1 MCGLVGSLH
10 LESSGIADPQL
21 IVRMRESLKH
31 RGPDDYGLH
40 IQGRVG
46 LGFRRLSIIDVSGGR
61 QPMVDDASG
70 LVLVFNGEVYN
81 YRELRGELETLGQRF
96 ETGSDTEV
104 VLKSYA
110 QWGCEAVN
118 RFIGQ
123 FAFALWNPHTEELL
137 LVRDRLGIKPLYWT
151 RAGDEILFAS
161 EVKAFFQHPDFHA
174 EADLDAV
181 SSYLTFR
188 QAVWDICFFKGVYKV
203 LPGHF
208 VSISSR
214 GITDR
219 AYWELPIPRPDE
231 SLDEAEYMERVEGLL
246 SEATRRCLISDVP
259 LGAYLSGGLDS
270 SLLVALMHQQS
281 PGQLRTFSIG
291 YEEHDYDEGAY
302 AREVARHFKTEHL
315 HVVFPKQDYQSDWL
329 HLLRQKDAPLSIP
342 HEIPLY
348 HLSVELKKFVTVAI
362 SGEGADELFGG
373 YGRVMRSPMDWK
385 KVLLARSILGDS
397 LAARL
402 GALPALRDT
411 PLGWLS
417 CRSQMEHFFQ
427 VYNWMPFAEKWSL
440 MSADVLRAIDH
451 DARTINVFK
460 EIFARL
466 GEADPYDSL
475 LHVFQKIHLGCL
487 LDRLDAMSM
496 AASVEGRVPFVD
508 HQLIEFVINMPL
520 RYKLRWKSTLSHLR
534 AATKTAA
541 RASEWLDTN
550 KYLLRK
556 LGSKWLPDSISRR
569 KKLGFPTPLD
579 GWFRHG
585 LIDSARE
592 LLLDKTTRER
602 GLFDQKA
609 LARLLASAQNLPYDF
624 YGKKVWMLMNVELWF
639 REFIDAQPQQR
650 HTSPE
655 PHTVLA
661 A

>member
-10 LESSGIADPQL
+10 LDSSGIADPQL
-21 IVRMRESLKH
+21 IIRMRESLRH
-31 RGPDDYGLH
+31 RGPDDCGLH

-46 LGFRRLSIIDVSGGR
+46 LGFRRLSIIDVSGGH
-61 QPMVDDASG
+61 QPMVDDESG

-81 YRELRGELETLGQRF
+81 YRELRAELETLGQRF
-96 ETGSDTEV
+96 MTESDTEV

-110 QWGCEAVN
+110 QWGREAVN

-123 FAFALWNPHTEELL
+123 FAFAVWNSRTQELL

-151 RAGDEILFAS
+151 RVGDEILFAS
-161 EVKAFFQHPDFHA
+161 EVKAFFQHSGFRA

-188 QAVWDICFFKGVYKV
+188 QAVWDICYFKGVYKV

-208 VSISSR
+208 VSISDG

-219 AYWELPIPRPDE
+219 AYWELPLPHPDE
-231 SLDEAEYMERVEGLL
+231 SLDETAYLERVDELL
-246 SEATRRCLISDVP
+246 AEATGRCMISDVP

-270 SLLVALMHQQS
+270 SILVAVMNRQS
-281 PGQLRTFSIG
+281 ATRLRTFSIG
-291 YEEHDYDEGAY
+291 YEEQDYDEGQY
-302 AREVARHFKTEHL
+302 AREVAHHFKTEHL
-315 HVVFPKQDYQSDWL
+315 HVIFPQQDYQDDWL
-329 HLLRQKDAPLSIP
+329 KLLRLRDAPLSIP
-342 HEIPLY
+342 HEIALY
-348 HLSVELKKFVTVAI
+348 HLSVELKKSVTVAI

-385 KVLLARSILGDS
+385 KVSFARSILGDS
-397 LAARL
+397 LSARL
-402 GALPALRDT
+402 GALPSLRET
-411 PLGWLS
+411 PLGWLR
-417 CRSQMEHFFQ
+417 CRSQLEHFFQ
-427 VYNWMPFAEKWSL
+427 IYNWLPFEEKWSL
-440 MSADVLRAIDH
+440 MSGDVLSSIEH

-460 EIFARL
+460 ELFARL
-466 GEADPYDSL
+466 DKANPYDRI
-475 LHVFQKIHLGCL
+475 LHIFQKIHLGCL

-508 HQLIEFVINMPL
+508 HKLIEFVINMPV
-520 RYKLRWKSTLSHLR
+520 RYKLRWKSQLSRLR
-534 AATKTAA
+534 ATTKTAA

-556 LGSKWLPDSISRR
+556 LGSKLLPDSISRR

-579 GWFRHG
+579 GWLRDG
-585 LIDSARE
+585 LMDSARE
-592 LLLDKTTRER
+592 LLLDKRTRER
-602 GLFDQKA
+602 GIFEPQA
-609 LARLLASAQNLPYDF
+609 LARLLDSAQNLPYDF

-639 REFIDAQPQQR
+639 REFIDAQPRQQ
-650 HTSPE
+650 TAPE
-655 PHTVLA
+655 PHTILA